1 MNLIS
6 SPAKLSR
13 SLVQKKKKKALTV
26 FTTPLLKLVICCV
39 TYRRKDDK
47 IPRSRLKYHRRLPH
61 YSGDWQLQLPSQ
73 QDDRA
78 VFDRSLSSCD
88 DTVWCDETGVT
99 ASAIYDRDNFFSA
112 AKFVLVF
119 FMLHTELLLHR
130 TENCNFE
137 WTVFLSSAFFFFFFI
152 HGYNM
157 PRRLPKQS
165 FHFDWSVL
173 NWGNRDGLIGFGD
186 IVIPFSSFDCSTFKQ
201 QSAVI
206 HPLQSSLQRNVFKD
220 ILGFVISTPFS
231 ERHIVGFLT
240 TIKWLSVSW
249 SCAHWASQTFFFL
262 FYYFS
267 FLSNLLSAW
276 WQVELQEK
284 PMRLFHLG

>member
-1 MNLIS
+1 MWPTGGKMIKSLALVWNTTAVFHIIQVTDSYNCQASKTTGQFSTEAWVAVMILYGVMKRVLQHQQFMIETIFFPQQNLFWCFSCCTQSCYCIALKTVIS
-6 SPAKLSR
+6 SGP
-13 SLVQKKKKKALTV
+13 
-26 FTTPLLKLVICCV
+26 
-39 TYRRKDDK
+39 
-47 IPRSRLKYHRRLPH
+47 
-61 YSGDWQLQLPSQ
+61 
-73 QDDRA
+73 
-78 VFDRSLSSCD
+78 
-88 DTVWCDETGVT
+88 
-99 ASAIYDRDNFFSA
+99 FFYPQ
-112 AKFVLVF
+112 
-119 FMLHTELLLHR
+119 
-130 TENCNFE
+130 
-137 WTVFLSSAFFFFFFI
+137 FFFFFFI

-173 NWGNRDGLIGFGD
+173 NWGNKDGLMGFGD
-186 IVIPFSSFDCSTFKQ
+186 IVIPFSSFDCSTFQQ

-267 FLSNLLSAW
+267 FLSTHFMQTCCLPGDRMNYKKNLCDRSI
-276 WQVELQEK
+276 
-284 PMRLFHLG
+284 LGNNHRS